1 MKSSSEP
8 SQERVSVVI
17 PCFNSGLTLGRSVAS
32 IINQDW
38 ANIEIVIIDDGSN
51 DEYTLNE
58 ILKARKYPQVRL
70 ITQKNKGLAS
80 ARNVGIQKSTGSFIL
95 PLDAD
100 DWLDSNAISTMVK
113 AYQAAKENVVVYSNI
128 KLHGE
133 KIELKNTFSNKFEQL
148 FSNQLPYCML
158 FPKYVFEQHGN
169 YDENLKQG
177 LEDWDL
183 NIRLILGMQKFF
195 KINESIFNYNVSNS
209 GMLKSKTM
217 SSYVTI
223 WRYIRNKNRSS
234 YKITNL
240 YRLYFANKREPAN
253 RKLPVYLFYW
263 LIFSFLPPLVSNNLV
278 KCISKIQSNLRVFKL
293 NFK

>member
-1 MKSSSEP
+1 VKPFSDP
-8 SQERVSVVI
+8 LQERVSVII
-17 PCFNSGLTLGRSVAS
+17 PCFNSGLTLRRSVDS

-38 ANIEIVIIDDGSN
+38 FNIEIIVIDDGSN
-51 DEYTLNE
+51 DEYTLTQ
-58 ILKARKYPQVRL
+58 ILKLRKHPQVKL
-70 ITQKNKGLAS
+70 VTQNNKGLAS
-80 ARNVGIQKSTGSFIL
+80 ARNVGIRKATGRFIL

-113 AYQAAKENVVVYSNI
+113 AYESSKEFVVVYSNI

-133 KIELKNTFSNKFEQL
+133 KTKLKNTFSNEFEQL

-158 FPKYVFEQHGN
+158 FPKLVFEQHGN
-169 YDENLKQG
+169 YDENLRQG
-177 LEDWDL
+177 LEDWDF
-183 NIRLILGMQKFF
+183 NIRLIIGMQKFF
-195 KINESIFNYNVSNS
+195 KINESVFNYNVSNS

-223 WRYIRNKNRSS
+223 WRYIKNKNRSS

-240 YRLYFANKREPAN
+240 YRLYHANKHEPAN

-263 LIFSFLPPLVSNNLV
+263 LILSLLHPLVGNNLV